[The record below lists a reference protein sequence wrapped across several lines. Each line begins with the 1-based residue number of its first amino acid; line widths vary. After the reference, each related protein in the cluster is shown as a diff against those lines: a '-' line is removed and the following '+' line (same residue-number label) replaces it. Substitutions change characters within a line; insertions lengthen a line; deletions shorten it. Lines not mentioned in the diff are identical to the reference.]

1 MSIAQAELPSLSH
14 AVFLQR
20 AAQALPLPGGGLQS
34 RLGQGA
40 FLALRLIDL
49 LGAEREAVH
58 PDAFRYQ
65 CAATERFCRDLRVTS
80 TEGAHLQALV
90 ESASGAQREGD
101 VSRLLPG
108 LFAYAYFLQYE
119 LRLEEA
125 LDVLRTLHSVGGER
139 LSAADAVVLALRTGR
154 VNRELSR
161 FDDAEESYA
170 EAGRRAALNG
180 DHHSELLSRIGRANT
195 DLGRGNLPLA
205 EASLRRILEDARA
218 TRDQEAEARAEHEI
232 GVVMY
237 HAGQPAEAIPHV
249 WRAFELYGDEDRR
262 LRALNDAGVMLL
274 MLGDPVGAERAL
286 LQVVRGG
293 GSQDNVSNAL
303 IELMHCASYRR
314 DHVTFARWRAR
325 CEEKKGDMPPNI
337 LADYHL
343 KTGIGQARFG
353 RFRQAAASLTRAL
366 KIAESAGIHEFVFKI
381 ERIKIGLHACEQ
393 AVVAASPGDVEPV
406 IQSDALRAVSASLA
420 QLAAEHA

>member
-1 MSIAQAELPSLSH
+1 
-14 AVFLQR
+14 
-20 AAQALPLPGGGLQS
+20 
-34 RLGQGA
+34 
-40 FLALRLIDL
+40 
-49 LGAEREAVH
+49 
-58 PDAFRYQ
+58 
-65 CAATERFCRDLRVTS
+65 
-80 TEGAHLQALV
+80 
-90 ESASGAQREGD
+90 
-101 VSRLLPG
+101 
-108 LFAYAYFLQYE
+108 
-119 LRLEEA
+119 
-125 LDVLRTLHSVGGER
+125 
-139 LSAADAVVLALRTGR
+139 
-154 VNRELSR
+154 
-161 FDDAEESYA
+161 
-170 EAGRRAALNG
+170 
-180 DHHSELLSRIGRANT
+180 
-195 DLGRGNLPLA
+195 
-205 EASLRRILEDARA
+205 
-218 TRDQEAEARAEHEI
+218 
-232 GVVMY
+232 
-237 HAGQPAEAIPHV
+237 
-249 WRAFELYGDEDRR
+249 
-262 LRALNDAGVMLL
+262 MLL

-353 RFRQAAASLTRAL
+353 RFRQAVASLTRAL